1 MRWSLPLLIVA
12 LAGLVRGAS
21 GADAAPDDTNAVDQA
36 HAPLVREIEPFSAVI
51 MVRNPNDRA
60 VKVKLLDP
68 TCTCAALDMPDKF
81 ILPKAAVPLR
91 IVVDNRN
98 RSGEQHIGVSVFLTD
113 PDAEAIEV
121 TARWNVRACVQVDGI
136 APGADPAG
144 RPADTAWRD
153 VYRYVAKARPDE
165 LRRLRKRVRISCAPE
180 EAPPGG
186 FKVEGIDYAGTLWS
200 FAQTIQADGSV
211 LLTATARD
219 PDGTAPEGDLDEVAV
234 VRTNHPDKAR
244 IELHFVS
251 IISKNAGERQVDPQ
265 DPLGGAPGGLPPIP
279 GLPGPPG
286 K

>member
-1 MRWSLPLLIVA
+1 MRWSLPTLLVVMLSA
-12 LAGLVRGAS
+12 CGAGAP
-21 GADAAPDDTNAVDQA
+21 AAAEQPDNTNAVDQE
-36 HAPLVREIEPFSAVI
+36 HAPLVREIEPFAAVI

-68 TCTCAALDMPDKF
+68 TCTCAALEMPDKF

-136 APGADPAG
+136 AAGADPAV
-144 RPADTAWRD
+144 RPADVAWRD
-153 VYRYVAKARPDE
+153 VYRYVTKARPDE
-165 LRRLRKRVRISCAPE
+165 LRRLRKRVRISCVPE

-186 FKVEGIDYAGTLWS
+186 FKVEGIDYGGTLWA
-200 FAQTIQADGSV
+200 FASTVQADGSV
-211 LLTATARD
+211 LITATARE
-219 PDGTAPEGDLDEVAV
+219 PDGTAPEGDRDEVAV

-265 DPLGGAPGGLPPIP
+265 DPLGGLPPIP
-279 GLPGPPG
+279 GLPVSPG